1 MLYGIFALLIVLAS
15 FIGLVFLLVFL
26 FRKFFRPGS
35 KTMNTENAPNNKV
48 SPLMSQTLTI
58 RSCIV
63 AVIALL
69 MLIPLVM
76 MQGVVDERNGLYQ
89 NVLYDIANTW
99 GGQQLLQGPMLV
111 VPFVEKHV
119 SKETTTDENGE
130 EKVKTKINY
139 VTKYAVHLP
148 AELNIE
154 VDLSEQHRKRGIYK
168 SLVYQADIQL
178 AGSFNKIDVKS
189 LSDYI
194 HRIDWEKAYLV
205 LGMSDTRA
213 INHVSD
219 LSWNDS
225 AVGYSPGT
233 KLTNLLSHGFH
244 ADLSFLEESTA
255 THSFST
261 KISINGSQGFRFT
274 PFGEVTNVNMKS
286 SWPHPSF
293 QGMTLPTEYKINDE
307 GFTSSWSIP
316 HLARNYPQSWVAY
329 ASEYNLSEFTAGV
342 DLFEPVFLYSK
353 VTRAVKYGI
362 LFIGLTFLTFLI
374 FELTTQAR
382 LHFVQYGL
390 IGIALA
396 LFYLALLSVAEHAAF
411 LKAYVI
417 AASINIGLITL
428 YTAAVLK
435 SWSKSAMILIL
446 LAALY
451 IVLYSLLQL
460 EDYALLMGT
469 ILLLSVLIVLMY
481 VTRNLSTKGDTS
493 NAYVSI
499 PAKQNNGDEV

>member
-1 MLYGIFALLIVLAS
+1 MLYGILALLILLAGL
-15 FIGLVFLLVFL
+15 IGVVFLLVFL
-26 FRKFFRPGS
+26 FRKFISPGS
-35 KTMNTENAPNNKV
+35 KTMTTESTSSSKLPQ
-48 SPLMSQTLTI
+48 LMNQSLTI

-69 MLIPLVM
+69 MLIPLAM

-89 NVLYDIANTW
+89 NVLYNIANTW

-111 VPFVEKHV
+111 VPFIEKHV
-119 SKETTTDENGE
+119 SKEATIDENGE
-130 EKVKTKINY
+130 EKIKTKTSF

-148 AELNIE
+148 AVLNIE

-168 SLVYQADIQL
+168 SLVYEADISL
-178 AGSFNKIDVKS
+178 SGNFDKIDVNS

-194 HRIDWEKAYLV
+194 HRIDWEKAYFV

-219 LSWNDS
+219 LNWNET

-244 ADLSFLEESTA
+244 ANLSSLDKTSA
-255 THSFST
+255 THRFST

-274 PFGEVTNVNMKS
+274 PFGEVTKVNMKS

-293 QGMTLPTEYKINDE
+293 QGMTLPTEYKINDD

-316 HLARNYPQSWVAY
+316 HLARNYPQSWVAQ
-329 ASEYNLSEFTAGV
+329 AAEYNLSEFTAGV

-362 LFIGLTFLTFLI
+362 LFIALTFLTFLI
-374 FELTTQAR
+374 FELTAQAR
-382 LHFVQYGL
+382 LHFVQYAL
-390 IGIALA
+390 IGIAMA
-396 LFYLALLSVAEHAAF
+396 LFYLVLLSVAEHASF
-411 LKAYVI
+411 LKAYLI
-417 AASINIGLITL
+417 AACINIGLITL
-428 YTAAVLK
+428 YTAAVLRN
-435 SWSKSAMILIL
+435 WSKSAMILVL
-446 LAALY
+446 LAVLY

-469 ILLLSVLIVLMY
+469 MLLLSVLIVLMY
-481 VTRNLSTKGDTS
+481 VTRNLTSKGDTQEVH
-493 NAYVSI
+493 VSTL
-499 PAKQNNGDEV
+499 AKRK

>member
-1 MLYGIFALLIVLAS
+1 MMIYGILALLVLLAVI
-15 FIGLVFLLVFL
+15 FGFVALLVFL
-26 FRKFFRPGS
+26 FRKLIRPGS
-35 KTMNTENAPNNKV
+35 KTMTTEDTSGSKR
-48 SPLMSQTLTI
+48 PLLVNQTLTI
-58 RSCIV
+58 RVCIV

-69 MLIPLVM
+69 MLIPLAM
-76 MQGVVDERNGLYQ
+76 MQSVVDERNGLYQ

-119 SKETTTDENGE
+119 SKETTTDESGE

-139 VTKYAVHLP
+139 VSKYAVHLP
-148 AELNIE
+148 AELNIDVE
-154 VDLSEQHRKRGIYK
+154 LSEQHRKRGIYK
-168 SLVYQADIQL
+168 SLVYEADISL
-178 AGSFNKIDVKS
+178 SGNFDKIDVNS

-194 HRIDWEKAYLV
+194 HRIDWDKTYLI

-213 INHVSD
+213 INHVSE
-219 LSWNDS
+219 LNWNNDT
-225 AVGYSPGT
+225 VGYSPGT
-233 KLTNLLSHGFH
+233 KLTNLISHGFH
-244 ADLSFLEESTA
+244 ASLSSLDENTA
-255 THSFST
+255 QHNFST

-293 QGMTLPTEYKINDE
+293 QGMTLPTKYEINDD

-316 HLARNYPQSWVAY
+316 HLARNFPQSWVAFS
-329 ASEYNLSEFTAGV
+329 SEYNLSEFTAGV

-396 LFYLALLSVAEHAAF
+396 LFYLVLLSVAEHASF

-417 AASINIGLITL
+417 AACINIGLITL
-428 YTAAVLK
+428 YTAAVLRN
-435 SWSKSAMILIL
+435 WSKSAMILVL

-451 IVLYSLLQL
+451 TVLYSLLQL

-469 ILLLSVLIVLMY
+469 MLLLSVLIVLMY
-481 VTRNLSTKGDTS
+481 VTRNLSVKGS
-493 NAYVSI
+493 AVGASVS
-499 PAKQNNGDEV
+499 PSAKQSLGE

>member
-1 MLYGIFALLIVLAS
+1 MLYGILALLVLLAG
-15 FIGLVFLLVFL
+15 FIGIVFLLVFL
-26 FRKFFRPGS
+26 FRKFARSGS
-35 KTMNTENAPNNKV
+35 TNMTTENTLNTKMPQ
-48 SPLMSQTLTI
+48 LMKQSLTI

-69 MLIPLVM
+69 MLIPLAM

-89 NVLYDIANTW
+89 DVLYDIANTW

-119 SKETTTDENGE
+119 SKETTTDEDGE
-130 EKVKTKINY
+130 EKVKTKTSF
-139 VTKYAVHLP
+139 VTKYAIHLP

-168 SLVYQADIQL
+168 SLVYEADIL
-178 AGSFNKIDVKS
+178 LSGNFDKIDVES

-194 HRIDWEKAYLV
+194 HRIDWDKAYLV

-219 LSWNDS
+219 LNWNDN

-244 ADLSFLEESTA
+244 ANLSALENSLE

-274 PFGEVTNVNMKS
+274 PFGKVTNVNMTS

-293 QGMTLPTEYKINDE
+293 QGMTLPTEYEITDD
-307 GFTSSWSIP
+307 GFTSLWTIP

-396 LFYLALLSVAEHAAF
+396 LFYLVLLSVAEHASF

-417 AASINIGLITL
+417 AALINIGLITL

-435 SWSKSAMILIL
+435 NWSKSAMILVL

-451 IVLYSLLQL
+451 TVLYSLLQL

-469 ILLLSVLIVLMY
+469 MLLLSVLIVLMY
-481 VTRNLSTKGDTS
+481 VTRNLSSKGDTS
-493 NAYVSI
+493 DASSSI
-499 PAKQNNGDEV
+499 PAKSEAGD